1 MLCLAASKSS
11 VTFILL
17 KLQPAKELIK
27 EIAVLELEVVY
38 LERYL
43 LSLYRKTFEQQVS
56 SLSTKDERD
65 HERFKMSSNT
75 HKGMFPSV
83 PGKENDIMSDK
94 DHSADNASHL
104 TSLTKERND
113 TRGPE
118 KLLDS
123 SIHRCH
129 SSMSQRSIG
138 TSPTT
143 RSVARAVDSCH
154 SLPLS
159 MLEVTWLNWTVP
171 NNYSSKVPKQLN
183 FGKE

>member
-1 MLCLAASKSS
+1 
-11 VTFILL
+11 
-17 KLQPAKELIK
+17 
-27 EIAVLELEVVY
+27 
-38 LERYL
+38 
-43 LSLYRKTFEQQVS
+43 
-56 SLSTKDERD
+56 
-65 HERFKMSSNT
+65 
-75 HKGMFPSV
+75 
-83 PGKENDIMSDK
+83 MSDK

-129 SSMSQRSIG
+129 SSMFQRFIG

-143 RSVARAVDSCH
+143 QSVARAVDSCH

-159 MLEVTWLNWTVP
+159 MLELARNDT
-171 NNYSSKVPKQLN
+171 SKHGSADRACALFSYPSMDPSLSALCSRFIKHCTH
-183 FGKE
+183 